1 MSAEGNILLEAL
13 LDRLG
18 KTQAQALLVR
28 LDQWLSRDARAASP
42 QDNNCLTEINS
53 APPTSPTIGESTNA
67 TEFPK

>member
-28 LDQWLSRDARAASP
+28 LDQWLSRDARDASP
-42 QDNNCLTEINS
+42 QTTSCLTEINS
-53 APPTSPTIGESTNA
+53 APPNSPTIGESTSG